1 MKKII
6 NAPER
11 FIPEM
16 LEGIYA
22 AHPDE
27 LMCVGGDLHCL
38 VSKRKHAGKVGIATG
53 GGSGHLPLFL
63 GYVGEGMLDG
73 CSIGDV
79 FQSPSA
85 EQMLAVTKEIDQ
97 GAGVLYIYGNYN
109 GDIFNFDM
117 AAEMADMEEDIR
129 VESVVAGEDVA
140 SAGPSAEGEPNKRRG
155 VAGIFFVYKC
165 AGAAAAA
172 GLDLD
177 EVKRVAEKAC
187 ANVRTMGVAL
197 TSCMVPRVGHPSF
210 EIGDDEMEIGMG
222 IHGEPGIRRGKL
234 RPADEIVDEMLTPIL
249 SDLPFQAGDEVAVLI
264 NGLGATPLEEQYVMF
279 RRVKQTLDEKGI
291 RVFHSYV
298 GEYAT
303 SMEMA
308 GASISLIRL
317 DDELKGYLSAPA
329 DTPFFKQFQL

>member
-109 GDIFNFDM
+109 G
-117 AAEMADMEEDIR
+117 
-129 VESVVAGEDVA
+129 
-140 SAGPSAEGEPNKRRG
+140 
-155 VAGIFFVYKC
+155 
-165 AGAAAAA
+165 
-172 GLDLD
+172 
-177 EVKRVAEKAC
+177 
-187 ANVRTMGVAL
+187 
-197 TSCMVPRVGHPSF
+197 
-210 EIGDDEMEIGMG
+210 
-222 IHGEPGIRRGKL
+222 
-234 RPADEIVDEMLTPIL
+234 
-249 SDLPFQAGDEVAVLI
+249 
-264 NGLGATPLEEQYVMF
+264 
-279 RRVKQTLDEKGI
+279 
-291 RVFHSYV
+291 
-298 GEYAT
+298 
-303 SMEMA
+303 
-308 GASISLIRL
+308 
-317 DDELKGYLSAPA
+317 
-329 DTPFFKQFQL
+329 